1 MNRLTSVPINIAP
14 IIAIESGFCNSD
26 PISKENNNGTIAKM
40 VVSEVIIMGRN
51 LRLPASWIAS
61 RSGIPVLRNS
71 LIASSFKIES
81 LIMIPHVTIKPIADI
96 RFSVC
101 PHIHSSTRANATSIG
116 ISSST
121 TSGYTKLS
129 NCAARIKYINRI
141 EINRMTTS
149 SSNILRLEKKLPE
162 KAVSQSPVA
171 SATSFTCCISGSAFC
186 TS

>member
-121 TSGYTKLS
+121 TSGCTKTLELCRQ
-129 NCAARIKYINRI
+129 NKIHQQNRNKQNDYQFI
-141 EINRMTTS
+141 QHLAIGKETS
-149 SSNILRLEKKLPE
+149 
-162 KAVSQSPVA
+162 
-171 SATSFTCCISGSAFC
+171 
-186 TS
+186 